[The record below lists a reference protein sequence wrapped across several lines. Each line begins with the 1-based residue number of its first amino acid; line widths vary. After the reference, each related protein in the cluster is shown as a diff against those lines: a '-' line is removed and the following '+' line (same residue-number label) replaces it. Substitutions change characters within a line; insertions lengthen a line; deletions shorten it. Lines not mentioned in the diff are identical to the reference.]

1 MARPVQEKTVG
12 PRELCRCGSGLR
24 ALRCCAMNPAEV
36 TQPEAN
42 ATLQP
47 LIEKANAAIGTG
59 DTQAAEQHALEILE
73 LAPGCLPALG
83 ILAQIRKQEGTLSAT
98 EALLRRLVGL
108 DPNNHPATCDLA
120 QLLLMR
126 HALMEAEA
134 HARNAVRI
142 APKHPQSHN
151 LMGMIMT
158 EIGRPRIG
166 EYHYRQVMSLKEPDP
181 IIHANLAWNLKNQ
194 GRIAEAREHY
204 ETSLAGNDKIV
215 QTFLGYAKTEET
227 DRNLEKAKALLDK
240 ANALAPDD
248 PNILLNR
255 AVIAGREQLYESALV
270 HLDKIEKS
278 RDEIGL
284 GPEETLEKGRLLD
297 KMGRHNQAFEAF
309 VEGKRKYREM
319 SGMAYNAEAA
329 EQQVSRLKRFFTR
342 SRLEFTPRGTLRE
355 DIAQPLFVTGF
366 MRSGTTMIEQTLT
379 AHSKVSAGDE
389 LQYINEISNIMP
401 RMLASPLTYPECLA
415 DLWLGDQLEGLDNMR
430 DYYLQR
436 VRQEGIIEE
445 GTDWFTDKMPLNETH
460 LGLITLMFPDS
471 PVIRVVRHPLDV
483 ILSVLSN
490 HMTHGYFCSYSLESA
505 ARHFVLVEGLV
516 DQYKAELDMKY
527 LEIRYEDVV
536 ADQEPNVRKLLD
548 FAGLEFE
555 EACLKFHENR
565 RYARTASYAQV
576 TEELYDSSVNRYQLY
591 LKELEPVF
599 SILEPVIENLGYKIE
614 A

>member
-1 MARPVQEKTVG
+1 MAGTETLKTVG
-12 PRELCRCGSGLR
+12 PREMCRCGSGLR
-24 ALRCCAMNPAEV
+24 ALRCCALNPAEIV
-36 TQPEAN
+36 QPAAMEP
-42 ATLQP
+42 LQP
-47 LIEKANAAIGTG
+47 LIEQAHAALG
-59 DTQAAEQHALEILE
+59 AADIQTAEKKSLEILE

-83 ILAQIRKQEGTLSAT
+83 ILAQIRKGQGALPAT

-126 HALMEAEA
+126 KALVEAEA

-158 EIGRPRIG
+158 EIGRPKIG
-166 EYHYRQVMSLKEPDP
+166 EYHYRQVMKLKQPEPV
-181 IIHANLAWNLKNQ
+181 IQANLAWNLKNQ
-194 GRIAEAREHY
+194 GRIEEARELY
-204 ETSLAGNDKIV
+204 EQSLQGNPEIV
-215 QTFLGYAKTEET
+215 QTVLGYAKTEET
-227 DRNLEKAKALLDK
+227 DRNLDKAKVLLDR
-240 ANALAPDD
+240 AEAMAPED
-248 PNILLNR
+248 PNILLSR

-270 HLDKIEKS
+270 YLDKIEKS
-278 RDEIGL
+278 RKDFGL

-297 KMGRHNQAFEAF
+297 KMNRPQEAFAAFE
-309 VEGKRKYREM
+309 EGKRKYREM
-319 SGMAYNAEAA
+319 SGMQYGAEPA
-329 EQQVSRLKRFFTR
+329 EQLISRLKRFFTK
-342 SRLEFTPRGTLRE
+342 SRLEFTPRGGLRE
-355 DIAQPLFVTGF
+355 DMAQPLFITGF

-445 GTDWFTDKMPLNETH
+445 GSAWFTDKMPLNETH
-460 LGLITLMFPDS
+460 LGLISLIFPNS
-471 PVIRVVRHPLDV
+471 PILRVIRHPLDV
-483 ILSVLSN
+483 VLSVLSN
-490 HMTHGYFCSYSLESA
+490 HMTHGFFCSYSLESA
-505 ARHFVLVEGLV
+505 ARHYALIDGLV

-527 LEIRYEDVV
+527 LEVRYEDVV

-555 EACLKFHENR
+555 EACLNFHENQ

-576 TEELYDSSVNRYQLY
+576 AEKLYDSSVYRYQPY
-591 LKELEPVF
+591 LKQLEPVIP
-599 SILEPVIENLGYKIE
+599 ILEPVIKKLGYEIE
-614 A
+614 S